1 MAIAKNGPHGEH
13 CGRIGNVVYYMLNG
27 KLVSRKIGRSTKP
40 PTLSQ
45 LSSRLE
51 TKICSE
57 FISRIQD
64 VINIGFG
71 IEMQGTDKNAFNLA
85 VAYNKKNMF
94 SGVYPDFKI
103 NYDLLILSKGILM
116 PAQNPQVLQTEAGI
130 QYTWDTDLKMAF
142 PESTDQVMMLAYFPK
157 AEKVFYTLFGS
168 DRSSGTALLPIPA
181 SLKNQYMETYISFAS
196 ADRKQ
201 LADSAYTGAFNKQ
214 D

>member
-13 CGRIGNVVYYMLNG
+13 RGRIGNVVYYMLNG

-64 VINIGFG
+64 FTNIGFG

-103 NYDLLILSKGILM
+103 NYDLLILSKGILK
-116 PAQNPQVLQTEAGI
+116 PAQNPLVSQTEAGI
-130 QYTWDTDLKMAF
+130 QYTWNTDPKMAF

-201 LADSAYTGAFNKQ
+201 LADSTYTGAFNKQ